1 MTCRGRIPRG
11 AMFWRIFYWLARVWY
26 SGKIDSLGYH
36 TPGEIYSLGYHT
48 PEDWKIWIT
57 RRIFNQNQKML
68 NSLFSG
74 PDWFEFW
81 KKNWRSKIS
90 RDCPLKT
97 SYFLINVS
105 DKVGLNLPKTC
116 NMYIHM
122 YCIGSVKT
130 FHRSQCS
137 SFWSRI
143 LTRNKNGSRVTWVN
157 LRSLCAGHWPTFVW
171 TLFYPLDTLH
181 HPPHASTTMTRHFIA
196 GGGG

>member
-1 MTCRGRIPRG
+1 MAQIG
-11 AMFWRIFYWLARVWY
+11 
-26 SGKIDSLGYH
+26 S
-36 TPGEIYSLGYHT
+36 
-48 PEDWKIWIT
+48 
-57 RRIFNQNQKML
+57 N
-68 NSLFSG
+68 
-74 PDWFEFW
+74 FE

-196 GGGG
+196 GGGGVTVVPPFPQHKTKTISKMLKAPWVQKCWENTIQLGTKSLVPLIKSSQRFMLQRIND